1 MNWSLRPERLDAYAM
16 FEGKKDRHRYDFD
29 ATFIRQPRYEFS
41 EVFSPA
47 LMKLDLRL
55 VAESEATLDV
65 SFCIFRI
72 FIIFYCVDMPLMNHL
87 LDHPGS
93 LYMYV
98 HRSCT
103 SNMHEFT
110 TLLALLNSALIRIN
124 SIS

>member
-47 LMKLDLRL
+47 LMQLDLRL

-72 FIIFYCVDMPLMNHL
+72 LIIFYCVDMP
-87 LDHPGS
+87 
-93 LYMYV
+93 
-98 HRSCT
+98 
-103 SNMHEFT
+103 
-110 TLLALLNSALIRIN
+110 
-124 SIS
+124 

>member
-1 MNWSLRPERLDAYAM
+1 MQTNLFSHIDELVTATGDAYAI

-47 LMKLDLRL
+47 LMKIDLRL

-72 FIIFYCVDMPLMNHL
+72 LIIFYCVDMP
-87 LDHPGS
+87 
-93 LYMYV
+93 
-98 HRSCT
+98 
-103 SNMHEFT
+103 
-110 TLLALLNSALIRIN
+110 
-124 SIS
+124 